1 MASWLSNLPCPDE
14 RYLHSNMHGLWPHTH
29 LLRKFPDTFFEIFW
43 PHTSHPNVHRFHQPH
58 VSPVSRFSPKHIQ
71 AQRLSNSFLVQPKER
86 YLISFIYSNVD
97 RLWPYASAQN
107 TVTTRG
113 FYSPITLGRALGTC
127 LPLHSH
133 IIFLKRE
140 PHTMQL
146 CTQHLLTVQH
156 FAGLPQLIS
165 QRRQPLQTTCPQTLV
180 HEHHRYQPTSN
191 NRQTTPS
198 HP

>member
-29 LLRKFPDTFFEIFW
+29 LLRKFPDTFFEMFW

-113 FYSPITLGRALGTC
+113 FYSPITLFPHYAWQSTGN
-127 LPLHSH
+127 LPPTSFSYN
-133 IIFLKRE
+133 I
-140 PHTMQL
+140 
-146 CTQHLLTVQH
+146 
-156 FAGLPQLIS
+156 
-165 QRRQPLQTTCPQTLV
+165 PQTGTTHDAIV
-180 HEHHRYQPTSN
+180 HAASLNSPALCRTAPAHISKAAAVASSVP
-191 NRQTTPS
+191 PDVG
-198 HP
+198 P